1 MKPRSHSP
9 QFFLL
14 FAGSAVLTSLAIS
27 KLPHFPEALR
37 APSTLFDRSAAPD
50 AVADYKL
57 FQEASPLVPSGA
69 SVAAISEPRNAVR
82 ETSLHRFAVALL
94 PRTKVLPAA
103 LWNYPTHREDQADFL
118 IVAGGKPTPPP
129 GRLLLDT
136 PRGSVWQKS
145 RP

>member
-1 MKPRSHSP
+1 MKPRSDSP

-14 FAGSAVLTSLAIS
+14 LGGAAVLTALAIS

-37 APSTLFDRSAAPD
+37 APSTPFDRNAAPG
-50 AVADYKL
+50 AAANYRL
-57 FQEASPLVPSGA
+57 FQEASSVVPSGA
-69 SVAAISEPRNAVR
+69 WVAAVSEPRNAVR

-94 PRTKVLPAA
+94 PGRNVLPAA
-103 LWNYPTHREDQADFL
+103 LWNNPTHFEVRADFL

-129 GRLLLDT
+129 GRLLLET
-136 PRGSVWQKS
+136 PWGSVWKKS